1 MAGFGLSPLSAD
13 CYPSRGDFTRDEQA
27 LVRPISTLED
37 IAAGLDALCRL
48 DQRLEAVRATA
59 GDVPLRRTDP
69 GFASLVSIVVAQQVS
84 RASADAIL
92 ARLSRLADPLSP
104 EMLLAADDSLFRE
117 AGLSRPKQ
125 RTLLA
130 LSESVMSGLDLGR
143 VSDLQAEEAIVL
155 LTSVSG
161 IGRWTAEV
169 YLLTAAGHPDVF
181 PARDVALQSAVG
193 HALGIAPR
201 PGEKRLSEIAE
212 SWSPHR
218 GVASRLFW
226 AYYRQIRGREG
237 APPS

>member
-1 MAGFGLSPLSAD
+1 M
-13 CYPSRGDFTRDEQA
+13 
-27 LVRPISTLED
+27 RPISTLED

-48 DQRLEAVRATA
+48 DPRLEAVRAAA
-59 GDVPLRRTDP
+59 GDVPLRRIDP

-92 ARLSRLADPLSP
+92 ARLSRLAAPLSP
-104 EMLLAADDSLFRE
+104 QTLLAAEEVLFRE

-130 LSESVMSGLDLGR
+130 LSESVVRGLDLAH
-143 VSDLQAEEAIVL
+143 VCDLDAEEAIAL

-201 PGEKRLSEIAE
+201 PDEKRLIQIAE

-226 AYYRQIRGREG
+226 AYYSQIRGWEG